1 MSKARPKHL
10 NLFVIR
16 QPIPAIVSIMHRASG
31 AFLFV
36 FLWLVLWGLD
46 RSLASPESFA
56 QLKDVLAH
64 PLAKLL
70 ILALL
75 WAYLH
80 HTFAGIRHLVLDL
93 QIGTDLPTVRAM
105 SYAALLL
112 GLGITI
118 AVGVTL
124 W

>member
-1 MSKARPKHL
+1 
-10 NLFVIR
+10 
-16 QPIPAIVSIMHRASG
+16 MHRASG

-36 FLWLVLWGLD
+36 FLWIVLWGLD

-56 QLKDVLAH
+56 QFKDVLAH

-93 QIGTDLPTVRAM
+93 QIGTDLPKVRAM

-112 GLGITI
+112 GVGITI
-118 AVGVTL
+118 AVGVAL

>member
-36 FLWLVLWGLD
+36 FLWIVLWGLD
-46 RSLASPESFA
+46 RSLASPEAFA
-56 QLKDVLAH
+56 QFKDVLAH

-93 QIGTDLPTVRAM
+93 QIGTDLPKVRAM

-112 GLGITI
+112 GVGITI
-118 AVGVTL
+118 AVGVAL

>member
-56 QLKDVLAH
+56 QFKDVLAH

-112 GLGITI
+112 GLGITM

>member
-36 FLWLVLWGLD
+36 FLWIVLWGLD

-105 SYAALLL
+105 SYAALVL

>member
-36 FLWLVLWGLD
+36 FLWIVLWGLD

>member
-36 FLWLVLWGLD
+36 FLWIVLWGLD

-56 QLKDVLAH
+56 QFKDVLAH

-93 QIGTDLPTVRAM
+93 QIGTDLPKVRAM

-112 GLGITI
+112 GVGITI
-118 AVGVTL
+118 AVGVAL

>member
-36 FLWLVLWGLD
+36 FLWIVLWGLD

-70 ILALL
+70 MLVLL

-93 QIGTDLPTVRAM
+93 QIGTDLPKVRAM

-112 GLGITI
+112 GVGITI
-118 AVGVTL
+118 AVGVAL

>member
-36 FLWLVLWGLD
+36 FLWIVLWGLD

-56 QLKDVLAH
+56 QFKDVLAH

>member
-56 QLKDVLAH
+56 QFKDVLAH